1 MRIRNM
7 AFPLLAGALALS
19 SCGGDGTEATDLTAY
34 VNPFIGTADN
44 GHTFPGA
51 CLPFGLVQ
59 ASPETGAVGWRYC
72 SGYNYADSLI
82 WGFSQ
87 THLNGTGCLDLGDVL
102 IQPVTGARTRD
113 DYRSRFDKATEEATP
128 GYYAVSL
135 DDYGVRAEM
144 TATQRTA
151 AYRFVYEN
159 ADSAALLVDLQHGM
173 AWNEKQYHNHVLACE
188 SRWVDGK
195 TLEGHVTSKVWAE
208 QQLYFRL
215 ELSRPATATTLLPK
229 QEEERGDRWVA
240 SLDMAAGDTLE
251 VRVSLSAVGLDGARA
266 NMEAESD
273 GKPFDDLR
281 LAAKDK
287 WNDVLSRIT
296 IEGSEDQKESFYT
309 SMYHLFVQPTDI
321 ADGDGRYRG
330 ADDSVYVAEGGR
342 YFSTF
347 STWDTFRA
355 AHPLYTII
363 APDAV
368 AGFVQ
373 TMTAHTDVQGYLPIW
388 ALWGKETFTM
398 IGNHS
403 ASVIAEAYMKG
414 IKGFDAE
421 RAYEAVRKSLTTS
434 HIRSDWEVYDTYGYY
449 PKDKV
454 DAESVSRTLETC
466 YDDYAA
472 AVMAEALGKADDAE
486 FFRNRSMNYKNLFD
500 TTTMLMRPKLSSGE
514 WLTPFDPFSL
524 AHAESVGGD
533 YTEGNA
539 WQYTWHVMQDVDGLM
554 ALYGGKE
561 QFLAK
566 LDSLFIYDASLM
578 GSGLSDVTGLIGLYA
593 HGNEP
598 SHHVA
603 YLYAMAGH
611 PSRTQELVRELCD
624 TKYINKPDGLCGNDD
639 CGQMSAWY
647 IFSVAGFYPVD
658 PVSCKYLLGAPQV
671 PSVTFN
677 LDGGKQFK
685 VTAEGLSADNRY
697 VESVTLNGQPCEQGY
712 ITHSD
717 IMNGGELVFK
727 MCAEPQD

>member
-1 MRIRNM
+1 MKFRMI
-7 AFPLLAGALALS
+7 ALPLLAGALAVA
-19 SCGGDGTEATDLTAY
+19 SCGGDNAETTDLTAF
-34 VNPFIGTADN
+34 VNPMIGTADN

-51 CLPFGLVQ
+51 CLPLGMVQ

-102 IQPVTGARTRD
+102 IQPVTGRRTRD

-128 GYYAVSL
+128 GYYAVRL
-135 DDYGVRAEM
+135 DDYGVRAEV
-144 TATQRTA
+144 TATERTA
-151 AYRFVYEN
+151 AYRFTYEN
-159 ADSAALLVDLQHGM
+159 ADSSALLIDLQHGM
-173 AWNEKQYHNHVLACE
+173 AWNEKQYHTHVLSCQ
-188 SRWVDGK
+188 SRWVDDR
-195 TLEGHVTSKVWAE
+195 TLEGHVVSKVWAE
-208 QQLYFRL
+208 QQLYFVL
-215 ELSRPATATTLLPK
+215 KLSRPVTGTTLLPK
-229 QEEERGDRWVA
+229 QEGERGDRWIA
-240 SLDMAAGDTLE
+240 SFDMAAGDTLG
-251 VRVSLSAVGLDGARA
+251 VRIGLSAVGLDGARA

-273 GKPFDDLR
+273 GKTFDGLR

-296 IEGSEDQKESFYT
+296 IEGSDERKESFYT

-321 ADGDGRYRG
+321 ADTDGRYRG
-330 ADDSVYVAEGGR
+330 ADDSVYTAESGR

-355 AHPLYTII
+355 AHPLYTIV

-388 ALWGKETFTM
+388 SLWGKETFTM

-414 IKGFDAE
+414 IGGFDAE
-421 RAYEAVRKSLTTS
+421 RAYEAIRKSLTTS

-454 DAESVSRTLETC
+454 DAESVSRTLEAC

-500 TTTMLMRPKLSSGE
+500 TATMLMRPKLSNGE
-514 WLTPFDPFSL
+514 WLAPFDPFSL

-539 WQYTWHVMQDVDGLM
+539 WQYTWHVMQDVDGLIG
-554 ALYGGKE
+554 LYGGKE

-578 GSGLSDVTGLIGLYA
+578 GQGLSDVTGLIGLYA

-603 YLYAMAGH
+603 YLYAMAGR

-658 PVSCKYLLGAPQV
+658 PVSCKYVLGAPQV

-685 VTAEGLSADNRY
+685 VVAEGLSADNKY
-697 VESVTLNGQPCEQGY
+697 VESVTLNGQPYELGY
-712 ITHSD
+712 ITHDD
-717 IMNGGELVFK
+717 IMGGGTLVFR
-727 MCAEPQD
+727 MTYRYE